1 MQCKVNGR
9 YTVGN
14 KIIFCREIKTE
25 KKNCINP
32 NFIVHMFV
40 LLIRKNIVEN
50 VIISIICLHS
60 IEPEIFVKSES
71 VRCLHVKMGIISI
84 I

>member
-1 MQCKVNGR
+1 MQCKVNSR

-14 KIIFCREIKTE
+14 KIIFCREIETE
-25 KKNCINP
+25 KKTCINP
-32 NFIVHMFV
+32 NFTVNMFV
-40 LLIRKNIVEN
+40 LLIRKNIVQN
-50 VIISIICLHS
+50 VDINIICLHS

-71 VRCLHVKMGIISI
+71 ARCLHVKMGIISI